1 MATTS
6 LLVENIK
13 PSCGHGDREVPES
26 RMSGAH
32 SCVLRAAEVG
42 SVVILTVTEGHARRL
57 KCTTTT
63 ATAAT
68 ATATARARAR
78 ATAAAA
84 AATATATLR
93 TIRSLLSSREFEL
106 QEP

>member
-1 MATTS
+1 M
-6 LLVENIK
+6 
-13 PSCGHGDREVPES
+13 
-26 RMSGAH
+26 
-32 SCVLRAAEVG
+32 G
-42 SVVILTVTEGHARRL
+42 SVVILTVTERHARRL

-63 ATAAT
+63 ATA

>member
-42 SVVILTVTEGHARRL
+42 SVVILTVTERHARRL

-68 ATATARARAR
+68 ATARARAR
-78 ATAAAA
+78 ATATAAA
-84 AATATATLR
+84 VATATATLR